1 MKKDPVMQDRTQFV
15 LNVVRK
21 YMDIVNTTILD
32 MTPKYLIMSL
42 VQDVSFDF
50 IKFFGPAIRNKS
62 YMSPYPHVPR

>member
-21 YMDIVNTTILD
+21 YMEIVNTTILD

-42 VQDVSFDF
+42 VQDVSFD
-50 IKFFGPAIRNKS
+50 
-62 YMSPYPHVPR
+62 